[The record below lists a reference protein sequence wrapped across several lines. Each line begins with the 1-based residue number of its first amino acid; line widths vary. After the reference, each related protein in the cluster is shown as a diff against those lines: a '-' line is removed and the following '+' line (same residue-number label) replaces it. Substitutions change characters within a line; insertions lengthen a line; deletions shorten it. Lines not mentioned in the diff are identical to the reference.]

1 VRSTINLFEN
11 KADDRALNDANNKAR
26 EAAVDFLMG
35 SDKAASQ
42 KFTNDDQ
49 VGDRWKIVESSLRE
63 ALKSI
68 PESITGETDLE
79 FSHVTHRGGRSKNFD
94 FDSVYRHKVSL
105 QQNTKSVEFKFGNSI
120 YEIIKSGTRFSL
132 NDTIQ
137 IGLQMIDIL
146 KSIHEKGLL
155 HRDIKPDNFL
165 FDISSNNIILIDF
178 GLCKKFIKDDG
189 SHIEMKSTFNIIGSI
204 NYCSV
209 NSHHLFE
216 LSRRDDLESLG
227 NALIY
232 INMGILPWSKLNT
245 KEIIKEC
252 KINCIP
258 KFFIPYFDYVRKLEF
273 NEKPDYDLLKTILSN
288 VKYKI

>member
-1 VRSTINLFEN
+1 MDTIAN
-11 KADDRALNDANNKAR
+11 KYRLLEKIGSGSFGEIYKGVNIRTKELVAIKVEPILSGIQSLKNEARIYQYLN
-26 EAAVDFLMG
+26 EC
-35 SDKAASQ
+35 
-42 KFTNDDQ
+42 
-49 VGDRWKIVESSLRE
+49 
-63 ALKSI
+63 KSI
-68 PESITGETDLE
+68 PKLKWFGTYNDKYYMVIDL
-79 FSHVTHRGGRSKNFD
+79 
-94 FDSVYRHKVSL
+94 
-105 QQNTKSVEFKFGNSI
+105 FGNSI